1 MKARA
6 AFLILL
12 GLGLGGA
19 SSASA
24 QQTNPHP
31 CPFNPALPCMTIKI
45 FNDDPDNSIYPVIT
59 VGKKDKI
66 IDGFG
71 DAWMQAWFQ
80 IKNKDLATHRFLTTN
95 NYRIYIEPRGVGI
108 EPGKNVTLIIPL
120 YTQIVPTPTFPD
132 TFLPNQFIEWWQAGQ
147 T

>member
-6 AFLILL
+6 AFLIFL

-31 CPFNPALPCMTIKI
+31 CPASINPALPCMTIQI

-59 VGKKDKI
+59 VGKKDK
-66 IDGFG
+66 
-71 DAWMQAWFQ
+71 
-80 IKNKDLATHRFLTTN
+80 
-95 NYRIYIEPRGVGI
+95 V
-108 EPGKNVTLIIPL
+108 
-120 YTQIVPTPTFPD
+120 
-132 TFLPNQFIEWWQAGQ
+132 
-147 T
+147 